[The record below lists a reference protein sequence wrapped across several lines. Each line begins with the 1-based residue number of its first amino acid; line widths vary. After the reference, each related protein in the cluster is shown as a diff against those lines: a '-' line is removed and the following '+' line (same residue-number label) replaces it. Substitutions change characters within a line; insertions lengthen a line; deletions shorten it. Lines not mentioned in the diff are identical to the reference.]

1 MAKNQT
7 ILTHMSFKGGSS
19 KTCLNLNFIHQ
30 FCTNYP
36 HKKVLFIDADPQSN
50 ASVFLLGEEVI
61 QSNIYTL
68 KDGLESNIEID
79 KLIMKSPLSK
89 FQNLDIIASNID
101 MVTLELVLNTKAG
114 KEYTLLNYL
123 TDDKNIDVFSEYDL
137 VLFDLNPAISV
148 LNTNVFICCT
158 DIVPIINYG
167 CYSTLTGYDLL
178 LKTYGDIKKAL
189 RIDKDDIRKP
199 VITKF
204 EKQENNK
211 IKMWLECAT
220 EKGILGNTFKQTMRK
235 SVHYENSILYNESIS
250 EYVKVKERKI
260 KTDIGN
266 EISDLINEYIQEG
279 LIVI

>member
-19 KTCLNLNFIHQ
+19 KTCLNLNFIYQ

-36 HKKVLFIDADPQSN
+36 NKKVLFIDADPQSN

-68 KDGLESNIEID
+68 KDGLDSNVEID
-79 KLIMKSPLSK
+79 KLIMRSPLEK
-89 FQNLDIIASNID
+89 FKNLDIIASNID

-123 TDDKNIDVFSEYDL
+123 TEDKNINVFSEYDL
-137 VLFDLNPAISV
+137 VVFDLNPAISV

-211 IKMWLECAT
+211 IKMWIECAT

-250 EYVKVKERKI
+250 EYVEVKERKI

-266 EISDLINEYIQEG
+266 EISELINEYIKEG

>member
-36 HKKVLFIDADPQSN
+36 NKKVLFIDADPQSN

-178 LKTYGDIKKAL
+178 LKTYGDIKK
-189 RIDKDDIRKP
+189 
-199 VITKF
+199 
-204 EKQENNK
+204 
-211 IKMWLECAT
+211 
-220 EKGILGNTFKQTMRK
+220 
-235 SVHYENSILYNESIS
+235 SS
-250 EYVKVKERKI
+250 
-260 KTDIGN
+260 
-266 EISDLINEYIQEG
+266 
-279 LIVI
+279 